1 MCLAVCVRVLVMRSE
16 DLTKGMHASI
26 KMPVAGESEG
36 TDLNVVVPE
45 HPPEVIDSVRERAL

>member
-1 MCLAVCVRVLVMRSE
+1 MRSE

-26 KMPVAGESEG
+26 KMPVAGESKG

-45 HPPEVIDSVRERAL
+45 HSPEVIDSVR